1 MADNEDDVADNWE
14 DADTEV
20 RMLGRN
26 YGEGAFVSRFLDPN
40 TSSMY

>member
-20 RMLGRN
+20 KVLGRN
-26 YGEGAFVSRFLDPN
+26 PGRRGAYITFLSPN
-40 TSSMY
+40 KSNV